1 MNIDE
6 YYICRKIGSTLKTI
20 EKTEMIQDALF
31 LEKLENFADLSFATA
46 LYEVVSE
53 EIIHSI

>member
-1 MNIDE
+1 MDE

-53 EIIHSI
+53 EIIHNI

>member
-1 MNIDE
+1 MDE
-6 YYICRKIGSTLKTI
+6 NYICRKVGTMLKTF
-20 EKTEMIQDALF
+20 EKTEMIQDAFF
-31 LEKLENFADLSFATA
+31 LEKLEDFADLSFATA

>member
-1 MNIDE
+1 MDE
-6 YYICRKIGSTLKTI
+6 NYICRKIGSTLNTF
-20 EKTEMIQDALF
+20 ENTEMIQDAFF